1 MIWIWTT
8 TGEATPFAIYGFAYF
23 APLLIATPLAGVYVD
38 RWNRKFSMAL
48 GDLGAGGATVVVFL
62 LVVSG
67 NLQIWH
73 LYITGIV
80 SGFFGAFQFPAFS
93 ASITLMVSKE
103 NYGRASGLM
112 SLADTS
118 SGLIAPVL
126 AATILA
132 IGGIGTILII
142 DIITFSVAVVTLL
155 VVHIPQPELQKTK
168 GKILDT
174 FKETVYGFKYIS
186 SRRSLLGLLT
196 VFLIVNIFFTMG
208 GTIRTPMILAR
219 TGNNSYA
226 LASVQTAAALGG
238 VVGGSILAIWGG
250 PKKRIRGIFVCM
262 AISSLI
268 GAISM
273 GVGRS
278 VIIWGV
284 GSFVVS
290 FFMVILAGCSQ
301 SFWQSKVAP
310 EIQGKVFATRR
321 LVAQLAIPVASLV
334 SGPLADKVF
343 EPMMLNGSKFSLLVG
358 NGPGSG
364 MALMCLLT
372 GIIGTFV
379 VLLGYN
385 FQHIREAEDILPD
398 NDVKPHLVPG

>member
-1 MIWIWTT
+1 
-8 TGEATPFAIYGFAYF
+8 
-23 APLLIATPLAGVYVD
+23 
-38 RWNRKFSMAL
+38 
-48 GDLGAGGATVVVFL
+48 
-62 LVVSG
+62 
-67 NLQIWH
+67 
-73 LYITGIV
+73 
-80 SGFFGAFQFPAFS
+80 
-93 ASITLMVSKE
+93 
-103 NYGRASGLM
+103 
-112 SLADTS
+112 
-118 SGLIAPVL
+118 
-126 AATILA
+126 
-132 IGGIGTILII
+132 
-142 DIITFSVAVVTLL
+142 
-155 VVHIPQPELQKTK
+155 
-168 GKILDT
+168 
-174 FKETVYGFKYIS
+174 
-186 SRRSLLGLLT
+186 
-196 VFLIVNIFFTMG
+196 
-208 GTIRTPMILAR
+208 
-219 TGNNSYA
+219 
-226 LASVQTAAALGG
+226 
-238 VVGGSILAIWGG
+238 
-250 PKKRIRGIFVCM
+250 
-262 AISSLI
+262 
-268 GAISM
+268 M